1 MNQAFLDMSSE
12 SEKKERA
19 RKYAAEGKYA
29 EAAALCQQLSAESS
43 DRHGPAHKI
52 TLQFR
57 DHAAQCLGQVREFAA
72 AIVVDEETLRLRR
85 EKAKP
90 PDPDIC
96 TTLYRLAMNYREL
109 KQFERAV
116 NANQEAR
123 VIREALGTAQG
134 LPDLLDIQYDLA
146 YDLNKLQKYN
156 QAVTLNQ
163 RTLRSLLKTLPKTD
177 EKVMSCRESL
187 AIDLY
192 SLGGLINLQRAIRL
206 FKENLSIAQGLGKE
220 TADEI
225 VWRKDWCDVCQS
237 RLDQLL
243 KTKQQTPQ
251 DQRSIPRS
259 QHSFVQESGGDS
271 SRQVQ
276 NLTVEAGLDTLN
288 PSNGK
293 QSRRDQRG
301 LQNSWGSF
309 SEVSPTTITHDSRNS
324 RDPTKR
330 TEKAPIVVQIASSG
344 DRKDGS
350 TPTSTKV
357 PSSDLGKDREPADKT
372 INALKVTKQSEKK
385 KKQEPRSRSKDSQDP
400 SRSPSTKSISEKDEV
415 RERIEKAYRHVK
427 PIPSLRSEEDQVQ
440 EVQETCNGGR
450 VRHGIRSRSQERNKT
465 PTLQS
470 PKDKPSINVVVH
482 NGLKP
487 GSTPEIKRPRS
498 EQGTYR
504 QDKESGNNIPTS
516 HAKRRS
522 LDVSAIKKGSPD
534 LSSQKEHTGT
544 DQIRVR
550 INYGPL
556 TLPTMAFIRIQA
568 NCERQC
574 LIRSKLDRIK
584 I

>member
-1 MNQAFLDMSSE
+1 MDIPQYDSMSSE

-19 RKYAAEGKYA
+19 RKYAAEGRYA
-29 EAAALCQQLSAESS
+29 EAATLCQQLSAESS

-57 DHAAQCLGQVREFAA
+57 DHAAQCLGQVKEYAA

-123 VIREALGTAQG
+123 GIREALGTAKG
-134 LPDLLDIQYDLA
+134 LPDLLDIQYELA

-156 QAVTLNQ
+156 QAVTLNR
-163 RTLRSLLKTLPKTD
+163 RTLRSLLKTLPKGD

-192 SLGGLINLQRAIRL
+192 SLGGSINLQRAIRL

-225 VWRKDWCDVCQS
+225 LWRKDWCDVCQS
-237 RLDQLL
+237 RLDHLL
-243 KTKQQTPQ
+243 KTKEQTPQ
-251 DQRSIPRS
+251 DQGPIPRS
-259 QHSFVQESGGDS
+259 QDSFVQKFGGDS
-271 SRQVQ
+271 SKQVQ
-276 NLTVEAGLDTLN
+276 TPTVQAGRDTLN

-301 LQNSWGSF
+301 LQNLWGSS
-309 SEVSPTTITHDSRNS
+309 SEVSPTTIPHDSRNS
-324 RDPTKR
+324 RDTTKQI
-330 TEKAPIVVQIASSG
+330 EKAPIVVQVAPSG
-344 DRKDGS
+344 GTKDGS
-350 TPTSTKV
+350 TLTSTKV
-357 PSSDLGKDREPADKT
+357 PSSDWGKDREPADKT
-372 INALKVTKQSEKK
+372 IDALKLTKQSEKK
-385 KKQEPRSRSKDSQDP
+385 KKQEPRSRSKDSQNP
-400 SRSPSTKSISEKDEV
+400 SLSPSTESKPEKDEV

-427 PIPSLRSEEDQVQ
+427 PIPNLRSEEDQVQ
-440 EVQETCNGGR
+440 EVQETRIGGR

-498 EQGTYR
+498 EQGAYQ
-504 QDKESGNNIPTS
+504 QDKESGNKSPAS
-516 HAKRRS
+516 YAKRRS
-522 LDVSAIKKGSPD
+522 LDVNATRKDSPD
-534 LSSQKEHTGT
+534 PSSQKEYTGR

-550 INYGPL
+550 INYSPL
-556 TLPTMAFIRIQA
+556 TLPTMVFIQIQA
-568 NCERQC
+568 NCKR
-574 LIRSKLDRIK
+574 
-584 I
+584 